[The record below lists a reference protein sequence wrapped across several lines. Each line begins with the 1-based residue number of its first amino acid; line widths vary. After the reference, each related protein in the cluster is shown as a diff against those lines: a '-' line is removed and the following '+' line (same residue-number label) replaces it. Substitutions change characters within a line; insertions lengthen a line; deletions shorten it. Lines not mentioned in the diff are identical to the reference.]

1 MGKSTPAAG
10 APSAARRGASS
21 GYAVLSAV
29 DDDAYPFE
37 RVDGEP
43 YGGTSP
49 EERASTCSFLFFL
62 WLTPV
67 LKRGV
72 AKKRLDEADMYPL
85 CSREKSAN
93 VAARFQ
99 RAWDATA
106 GMTSGGGN
114 RMVAAC
120 WQLFRGSF
128 FTALALKVASD
139 LMRFVGPV
147 ALQQLLAWLGD
158 IDAPAPWWC
167 PAAVATEHR
176 GYYYSGVMVVAMF
189 FQSLLNVH
197 SFVVAFRMGVVA
209 RSTIIVAVYDKALRQ
224 AVHARGG
231 TPTGKIVNL
240 MSSDAGRMQWAL
252 PFMHWM
258 PAGLLQ
264 IAIAVSMLWQLLG
277 SSLLVGIITCAVLS
291 PVTATVTTRF
301 HKFNSVVLAKRD
313 IRVGKVN
320 ELLAAMKLC
329 KSCAW
334 ERGFADRVD
343 DERELELGSLF
354 KYQVA
359 VMLSGVM
366 WECVPVIIAVVSFAA
381 FAALGGELTAEVAF
395 TALSLFD
402 ILVEPCT
409 SFGWVVADVIMANTG
424 FQRVGRYL
432 DSPDLQSQSVH
443 RLPAARSGVAVRVSG
458 SCFTWGKSEVTMQ
471 LDDDDKNC
479 ALHKDWSELSKK
491 QKKAAK
497 NLACD
502 AAAWSILREA
512 KGYGQP
518 AAKPFRLENVDFEIP
533 VGSAWAVVG
542 SVGAGKSS
550 LLHALLGEMEREMA
564 PASVVEL
571 HGSTAFAPQ
580 SAFIVNATIKE
591 NILFGCE
598 YDAKRY
604 DSTIEAC
611 CLRPDLALFA
621 AGDQTEVGEQVRTNE
636 QYAGILLP
644 LLTCICC
651 RITGNHTVRR
661 TTPAVVSCAGSL
673 L

>member
-1 MGKSTPAAG
+1 MSKSPAKA
-10 APSAARRGASS
+10 
-21 GYAVLSAV
+21 YAVLSAI
-29 DDDAYPFE
+29 DDD
-37 RVDGEP
+37 DTSGDP
-43 YGGTSP
+43 YGGKSP
-49 EERASTCSFLFFL
+49 EERAGTCSFLFFL

-72 AKKRLDEADMYPL
+72 QKKRLDEADMYPL
-85 CSREKSAN
+85 CSTEKSAH

-99 RAWDATA
+99 RAWAATA

-120 WQLFRGSF
+120 WSLFRGSF
-128 FTALALKVASD
+128 FIALALKVASD

-147 ALQQLLAWLGD
+147 ALQQLLAWLSD

-167 PAAVATEHR
+167 PAAVAAEHR
-176 GYYYSGVMVVAMF
+176 GYYYSAVMVVAMF
-189 FQSLLNVH
+189 CQSLLNVH
-197 SFVVAFRMGVVA
+197 SFTVAFRMGVVA

-258 PAGLLQ
+258 PAGVLQ
-264 IAIAVSMLWQLLG
+264 IAIAVWMLWQLLG
-277 SSLLVGIITCAVLS
+277 SSLLVGLITCAVLS

-301 HKFNSVVLAKRD
+301 HKFNSLVLAKRD
-313 IRVGKVN
+313 ARVGKVN

-381 FAALGGELTAEVAF
+381 YIALGGSLTAEVAF

-432 DSPDLQSQSVH
+432 DSPDLQSHSVD
-443 RLPAARSGVAVRVSG
+443 RLPAVRTGVAVRVSG
-458 SCFTWGKSEVTMQ
+458 GCFTWGSEAERGMQ
-471 LDDDDKNC
+471 LDDEDKNC
-479 ALHKDWSELSKK
+479 ALHKEWSDLSKK
-491 QKKAAK
+491 EKKAAE

-502 AAAWSILREA
+502 EKAWGILREA
-512 KGYGQP
+512 KGYGKP
-518 AAKPFRLENVDFEIP
+518 AAKPFRLERINFEIP
-533 VGSAWAVVG
+533 AGSTWAVVG
-542 SVGAGKSS
+542 AVGAGKSS
-550 LLHALLGEMEREMA
+550 LLHALLGEMERKMTA
-564 PASVVEL
+564 GSVVQVRSPKL
-571 HGSTAFAPQ
+571 TVAFPQ
-580 SAFIVNATIKE
+580 SSY
-591 NILFGCE
+591 ILMTYRVVGAAARLHCVRVAERLYCE
-598 YDAKRY
+598 R
-604 DSTIEAC
+604 
-611 CLRPDLALFA
+611 
-621 AGDQTEVGEQVRTNE
+621 
-636 QYAGILLP
+636 
-644 LLTCICC
+644 
-651 RITGNHTVRR
+651 NH
-661 TTPAVVSCAGSL
+661 
-673 L
+673 